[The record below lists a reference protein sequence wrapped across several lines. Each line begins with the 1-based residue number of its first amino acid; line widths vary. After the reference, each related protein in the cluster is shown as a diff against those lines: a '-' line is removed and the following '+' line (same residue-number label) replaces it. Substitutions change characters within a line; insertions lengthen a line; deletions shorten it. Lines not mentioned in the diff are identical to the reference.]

1 MNNINTK
8 ILTILFSLIP
18 ISIILGPSISLINI
32 VIFSL
37 YFLIIYFS
45 KNNIKIYDL
54 KTSFSIN
61 NFKFVP
67 CIQFINFSRHD
78 TSGIYRNFGF
88 LRSHIFFC
96 HGKLSFFINKGNEKS
111 SEFS

>member
-1 MNNINTK
+1 MNNINTN

-37 YFLIIYFS
+37 YFLIIYFF

-54 KTSFSIN
+54 KPVFLLIILNLYLVFNSLIS
-61 NFKFVP
+61 V
-67 CIQFINFSRHD
+67 D
-78 TSGIYRNFGF
+78 MMSGIYRNFGF
-88 LRSHIFFC
+88 LRFIFFFIMVNY
-96 HGKLSFFINKGNEKS
+96 LFFINRNEKK
-111 SEFS
+111 F